1 VFATVLLID
10 DSPSIRMLLRTVLH
24 NAGYSVVEAGDGEEA
39 IDKLDGR
46 ALAAIVCDLDMP
58 RMNGLSFLRYLRQH
72 PRYRSVPLMVLTT
85 ESRPEAKQ
93 AARSGGAQ
101 AFMNKP
107 CTPTQLLAAV
117 DRLCGTGQP
126 VHARDPFPS

>member
-1 VFATVLLID
+1 MFATVLLID

-58 RMNGLSFLRYLRQH
+58 RASGVEVVESLRGMPTPPAVVVVSGYMD
-72 PRYRSVPLMVLTT
+72 PAV
-85 ESRPEAKQ
+85 ESR
-93 AARSGGAQ
+93 
-101 AFMNKP
+101 
-107 CTPTQLLAAV
+107 LAALPFV
-117 DRLCGTGQP
+117 QEVLRKPFDLL
-126 VHARDPFPS
+126 VFARRVAELAGDAGAAAAGG